1 MVTEIRSKWW
11 SEELQIGITE
21 DRKVFILIN
30 GNPIELKKE
39 FHMNRPHFRI
49 PGTSKRFSDLKINR
63 SSKLEEKIIREY
75 LPF

>member
-1 MVTEIRSKWW
+1 MVSEIVSKWW
-11 SEELQIGITE
+11 SEELNIGITE
-21 DRKVFILIN
+21 DKTVYILID

-39 FHMNRPHFRI
+39 FHMNRPHWRI

-63 SSKLEEKIIREY
+63 SVKLEKVIIRDF